1 MLTACVDTY
10 LRKCKIG
17 DWLYLEHVKEIP
29 WSNHE
34 TFHKS
39 VCRID
44 FVNVEPPLGRVDK
57 NYFLSDGNY
66 KDIIGRDDRK
76 LEARAFFTSNIRYLQ
91 RITKQQAWRLF
102 RYMLPDMD
110 EDVEELDTEDD
121 SEEDILG
128 QQEQEEEEEEEDEED
143 LRDTDEEGVHDLEEQ
158 EEQEEDLG
166 DTDEEDVHDQE
177 EHEEED
183 LGYDEEE

>member
-1 MLTACVDTY
+1 
-10 LRKCKIG
+10 
-17 DWLYLEHVKEIP
+17 
-29 WSNHE
+29 
-34 TFHKS
+34 
-39 VCRID
+39 
-44 FVNVEPPLGRVDK
+44 VEPPLGRVDK

-128 QQEQEEEEEEEDEED
+128 QQEQEEEEEEED

>member
-1 MLTACVDTY
+1 
-10 LRKCKIG
+10 
-17 DWLYLEHVKEIP
+17 
-29 WSNHE
+29 
-34 TFHKS
+34 
-39 VCRID
+39 
-44 FVNVEPPLGRVDK
+44 
-57 NYFLSDGNY
+57 
-66 KDIIGRDDRK
+66 
-76 LEARAFFTSNIRYLQ
+76 
-91 RITKQQAWRLF
+91 
-102 RYMLPDMD
+102 MLPDMD

-128 QQEQEEEEEEEDEED
+128 QQEQEEEEEEED

-183 LGYDEEE
+183 LGYDEEEWILTFILTNNALNLTMHSI

>member
-128 QQEQEEEEEEEDEED
+128 QQEQEEEEED

>member
-1 MLTACVDTY
+1 
-10 LRKCKIG
+10 
-17 DWLYLEHVKEIP
+17 LEHVKEIP

-76 LEARAFFTSNIRYLQ
+76 LEARAFFRSNIRYLQ

-128 QQEQEEEEEEEDEED
+128 QQEQEEEEEEED